1 MNEKVKCAVI
11 GFSSIGMDLIY
22 RLRRS
27 PLLEPVWLV
36 GVDPQSQYL
45 TEAKG
50 LGLKVTH
57 QGVRGFLPHV
67 VEDGVQIA
75 FNAAQGV
82 GQDEASRS
90 LNALG
95 VITVGLASTG
105 DGVHCVPALNLPKLI
120 ANGVQHLQL
129 ATATGQAAVPIV
141 SAISQVQDVDYA
153 EVVINVAPASMT
165 CENTEALAQA
175 TIGAL
180 IRVGGAKHGKVHA
193 IVKPNLG
200 SSAVISCIV
209 ESEPRRDD
217 IVDSVQRMIG
227 KVRRYVP
234 GYSLISGPYFDGNL
248 ITFGISSSEGES
260 ALPVGFAHEEIMASS
275 AVHSAEALVDRIKSI
290 GRVSSDF
297 DVLPT

>member
-11 GFSSIGMDLIY
+11 GSSSIGMDLVH
-22 RLRRS
+22 RLRLS
-27 PLLEPVWLV
+27 PLLDPVWLI
-36 GVDPQSQYL
+36 GTDPQSQYL
-45 TEAKG
+45 SEAKG

-75 FNAAQGV
+75 FNAAQGA
-82 GQDEASRS
+82 GHDEASRS

-95 VITVGLASTG
+95 VTTVGLASTG
-105 DGVHCVPALNLPKLI
+105 DGVHCIPALNLPKLI
-120 ANGVQHLQL
+120 ANGLQHLQL
-129 ATATGQAAVPIV
+129 ATATSQAAVPIV
-141 SAISQVQDVDYA
+141 NAISLVQDVDYA
-153 EVVINVAPASMT
+153 EVVINVTPASMT
-165 CENTEALAQA
+165 CESTETLANA
-175 TIGAL
+175 TVGAL

-217 IVDSVQRMIG
+217 IVESVQRMIG

-234 GYSLISGPYFDGNL
+234 GYRLISGPYFEGNL
-248 ITFGISSSEGES
+248 ITFGVSSSEGGNT
-260 ALPVGFAHEEIMASS
+260 LPVGFADEEIMVSS